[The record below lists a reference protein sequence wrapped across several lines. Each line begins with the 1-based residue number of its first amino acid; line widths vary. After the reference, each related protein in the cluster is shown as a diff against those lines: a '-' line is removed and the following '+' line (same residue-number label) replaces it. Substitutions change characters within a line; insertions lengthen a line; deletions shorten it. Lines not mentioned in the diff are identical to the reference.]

1 MKSERISEEGNTGQ
15 DKEGR
20 GRKYRIGHGLVEE
33 ENTGQDK
40 ELVEDRT
47 WIEEENRSQDKKRKE
62 KEKQDRTWSVR
73 WKEIQDITRMGI
85 GRKYRI
91 GQGRVEEGNTGQDKD
106 GQRKEIQDRT
116 RTDRGRKC
124 RIGQGRIE
132 EGNTGQNK
140 DGQRK
145 EIQDRT
151 RNGKRTKC

>member
-40 ELVEDRT
+40 ELVEEGNQDRT

-116 RTDRGRKC
+116 RTDRGRKY
-124 RIGQGRIE
+124 RIGQEMGKGPNAKNKRRRGS
-132 EGNTGQNK
+132 EGGL
-140 DGQRK
+140 
-145 EIQDRT
+145 EV
-151 RNGKRTKC
+151 